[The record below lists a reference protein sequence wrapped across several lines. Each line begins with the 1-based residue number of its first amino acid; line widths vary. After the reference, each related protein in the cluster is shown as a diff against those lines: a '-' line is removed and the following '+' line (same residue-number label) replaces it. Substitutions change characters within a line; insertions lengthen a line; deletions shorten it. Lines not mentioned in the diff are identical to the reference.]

1 MEGELNESDEM
12 SIRNLLR
19 STVGVHSLSVL
30 LEEKQMQ
37 VIYHSELTTSEKIIR
52 ALEEAGYTA
61 RLTQL
66 SDKEEEKAA
75 ERGAR
80 AFRLRRIKFFAAL
93 LLTIPVCV
101 ISLAGLGW
109 PPAPWDDWIM
119 LALALPIVFWCG
131 SDFFLGAYRAVR
143 ELTPNADT
151 LVSLATGTA
160 FIYSAVGV
168 IWPELF
174 QVPGAVEGLLPF
186 STYFETAA
194 IITTMLLLGRLLED
208 TALRK
213 TTETIGNL
221 QQQQTPSARIVR
233 ERNIVEIPVGDV
245 GIGDVVVVRPGERLP
260 LDGTIVSGYGVVDE
274 SVLTGE
280 SLPMDKEP
288 GDRVYAGTLNRAG
301 SFSCKVVQTVEDTA
315 LRQIINR
322 LRAAQSGRLPFDR
335 LADRV
340 SRWFVYVILIVAAI
354 TAATW
359 MLLGLGPVGM
369 VNAAIAAFS
378 VIIIACPCAL
388 GLATPT
394 AAIVGMG
401 KAAEN
406 GVLFRDG
413 TAMERTSQL
422 HTVML
427 DKTGTI
433 TSGTPQVATVL
444 PTDDYD
450 EDDVIRYAAS
460 AEQGSEHPIAKAL
473 LVTARLSGVQLLHTE
488 NFESYTGFGI
498 KVDIPQGRLLVGNTA
513 LMRKHG
519 ISLTG
524 FQRKAELI
532 ASEGKTVV
540 FVALGDRLIGVI
552 GIADQPRDDSYPVIH
567 TLRSLNLKVL
577 MVTGD
582 AEETAR
588 EIGYRV
594 RVRDVVAGVMPD
606 DKVTEIQNVQKQQP
620 GVGMVGDGVNDAPA
634 LAQADIGFAMG
645 NGADI
650 TIDAGDVT
658 LINNDLKGVVTAV
671 LLSRRTMRTMRQNL
685 FFAFI
690 FNGLAIPLAAGALW
704 FYLGLTLTPLIA
716 SLAMGLS
723 CVLVLGNSLRLRGYR
738 VPKVQGA
745 RLPVSYLMR

>member
-174 QVPGAVEGLLPF
+174 QVPGAGEGLLPF